1 MWAKY
6 FGLWRDPG
14 IGRGDI
20 SEVSHRRRCDFGV
33 SRSVPTFT
41 NVAKSSYWIQ
51 ADLGNS
57 EESAHKVTET
67 LGAIPLDILIYN
79 VGVWEEKAF
88 SEAYDFESVPAS
100 EITKMVTTNFT
111 SAILN
116 IQSVITELA
125 IIEECEDYSD
135 RFHLGAESS
144 GQRVGIF
151 GNEIWLKRNCGIVAG
166 NRARRSDWR
175 FSFEFGY
182 LATEFTID
190 VPVNMVL
197 EESDYSLIPLQDVL
211 LAIQFI
217 AATSPATC
225 VKEIIMPAMAD
236 ENV

>member
-1 MWAKY
+1 MALESAQEIKC
-6 FGLWRDPG
+6 
-14 IGRGDI
+14 GRNILVYGVIRELGAAIFQKFPTEEDVI
-20 SEVSHRRRCDFGV
+20 FGV

-175 FSFEFGY
+175 FSFEFGLFSY
-182 LATEFTID
+182 RVYD
-190 VPVNMVL
+190 
-197 EESDYSLIPLQDVL
+197 
-211 LAIQFI
+211 
-217 AATSPATC
+217 
-225 VKEIIMPAMAD
+225 
-236 ENV
+236 